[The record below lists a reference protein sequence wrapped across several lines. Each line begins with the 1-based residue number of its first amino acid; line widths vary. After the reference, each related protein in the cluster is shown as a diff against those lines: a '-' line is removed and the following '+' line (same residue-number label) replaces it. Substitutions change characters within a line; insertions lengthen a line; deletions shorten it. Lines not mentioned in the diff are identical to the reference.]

1 MSNLVLLLVIFAA
14 GAAATVQP
22 SINARLAEK
31 IGIIHAATIS
41 FLVGTLVLLV
51 LSLSVER
58 STFRG
63 VVNAEWW
70 QFSGGLFGAFFV
82 ALTILAVPRLGTGTV
97 MAALIVAQ
105 LATGLVFDHFG
116 LFGMRHIPLD
126 VNRIAGVV
134 LMVCGVALIFR
145 R

>member
-1 MSNLVLLLVIFAA
+1 MSNLLLLLGIFVA

-22 SINARLAEK
+22 PINARLAEK

-41 FLVGTLVLLV
+41 FLVGTLVLLA

-58 STFRG
+58 GSFRAIG
-63 VVNAEWW
+63 TTEWW
-70 QFSGGLFGAFFV
+70 QLSGGLFGAFFV
-82 ALTILAVPRLGTGTV
+82 AFTILAVPRLGTGTV

-105 LATGLVFDHFG
+105 LATGLIFDHFG
-116 LFGMRHIPLD
+116 LFGMRQIPFDLS
-126 VNRIAGVV
+126 RLAGVV
-134 LMVCGVALIFR
+134 LMMVGVALVFR